1 MHNNAQKHNCDYGC
15 GEKLL
20 FIPVPTISLTFSAG
34 KPQILAPA
42 WVKIKMRAL
51 FVCVMNT
58 QCITRVR
65 ERLSVLHVSFWFSV
79 RKMFVFK

>member
-1 MHNNAQKHNCDYGC
+1 MHNNAQKHNCDYLA

-34 KPQILAPA
+34 KPQISAPA
-42 WVKIKMRAL
+42 WVKINACAL
-51 FVCVMNT
+51 CVLYEHPMYY
-58 QCITRVR
+58 TRVR

-79 RKMFVFK
+79 RKLFVFK

>member
-1 MHNNAQKHNCDYGC
+1 MA

-51 FVCVMNT
+51 FVCVCDEHPMYY
-58 QCITRVR
+58 TRA
-65 ERLSVLHVSFWFSV
+65 
-79 RKMFVFK
+79 